1 MQTLRKITSCIFF
14 IIWGMVCFSFPV
26 QAAKASA
33 NPSLVIALDPGH
45 GGEEEGAMYYGL
57 MEKDINYKMAELVKS
72 ELEQYPNVTVFLTRD
87 GDEQVSL
94 WERADR
100 AKEAGAD
107 ILLSLH
113 FNASAAHHSQ
123 GASVYITTGEA
134 YRDDLRQF
142 ADYLLGEFEAI
153 GLNNAG
159 TFARVTQ
166 MGGRRADGTFD
177 DYYGILRHSY
187 NNGMPSMIIEHCY
200 MDAEADKPYFYE
212 EEGLEKLAKADVNAI
227 AAYYGLTGADGEEV
241 MPKHAEKFG
250 ATTKALEKNYYEA
263 PNITGIRLVNYD
275 GKTPG
280 MAEFEV
286 EAEDGAGITSI
297 YLVYKN
303 ADTGETVTVSLACLD
318 SLTTGTHRLGAYI
331 PAKLELGNYTLS
343 YIGAYNEAGYDA
355 GYNLSDSSMVGFG
368 KCDWLNRFGYSG
380 EADFTVKEETVIS
393 DVYARKLI
401 QEVEARLQRERSISL
416 FPMPSGIQV
425 FIK

>member
-1 MQTLRKITSCIFF
+1 
-14 IIWGMVCFSFPV
+14 
-26 QAAKASA
+26 
-33 NPSLVIALDPGH
+33 
-45 GGEEEGAMYYGL
+45 
-57 MEKDINYKMAELVKS
+57 
-72 ELEQYPNVTVFLTRD
+72 
-87 GDEQVSL
+87 
-94 WERADR
+94 
-100 AKEAGAD
+100 
-107 ILLSLH
+107 
-113 FNASAAHHSQ
+113 
-123 GASVYITTGEA
+123 
-134 YRDDLRQF
+134 
-142 ADYLLGEFEAI
+142 
-153 GLNNAG
+153 
-159 TFARVTQ
+159 
-166 MGGRRADGTFD
+166 
-177 DYYGILRHSY
+177 
-187 NNGMPSMIIEHCY
+187 MIIEHCY

-250 ATTKALEKNYYEA
+250 ATTKALKKNYYEA

-286 EAEDGAGITSI
+286 GAEDGAGITSI

-393 DVYARKLI
+393 DAYARKLI